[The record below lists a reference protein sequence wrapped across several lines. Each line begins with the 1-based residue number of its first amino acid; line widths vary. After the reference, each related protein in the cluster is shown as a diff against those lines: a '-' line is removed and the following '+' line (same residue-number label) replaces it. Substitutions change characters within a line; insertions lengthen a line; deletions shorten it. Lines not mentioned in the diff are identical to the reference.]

1 MINLTEFTTDQLNTY
16 ITLVEES
23 LKDWDHKRRMV
34 VTKVC
39 EGEIKNELISEY
51 TKKCEDLTLLRVQLL
66 NARIERIKMNIV
78 NSN

>member
-16 ITLVEES
+16 ITLVEDS

-34 VTKVC
+34 NTKVC
-39 EGEIKNELISEY
+39 EGELKNELMGEY

-66 NARIERIKMNIV
+66 NARMERIKINII